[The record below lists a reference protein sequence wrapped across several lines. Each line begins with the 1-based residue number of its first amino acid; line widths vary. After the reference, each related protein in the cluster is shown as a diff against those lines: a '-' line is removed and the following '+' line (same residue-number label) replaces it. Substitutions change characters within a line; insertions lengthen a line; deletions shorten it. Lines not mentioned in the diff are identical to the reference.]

1 MGIDLKLD
9 LHGGDA
15 FPPDG
20 ARSSRPSVHLV
31 VDPLRQAPHRFAQ
44 TNRDFSKGLREH
56 ALGQIEFEAAQQRE
70 WTELLRVF
78 ENVPAAAEL

>member
-1 MGIDLKLD
+1 MQMPHAQMHM
-9 LHGGDA
+9 LHA
-15 FPPDG
+15 TCTCMLTRTTYPCPF
-20 ARSSRPSVHLV
+20 R
-31 VDPLRQAPHRFAQ
+31 Q

>member
-1 MGIDLKLD
+1 MLTRTTYPCP
-9 LHGGDA
+9 
-15 FPPDG
+15 F
-20 ARSSRPSVHLV
+20 R
-31 VDPLRQAPHRFAQ
+31 Q